1 MRKQTG
7 IKQIQ
12 DIELKDF
19 TWWIN
24 SVIYDWANDKAYIE
38 VYMKE
43 THLTHSRTFE
53 FECTTDWDSSKAQNK
68 ILELDIFKGSVEV

>member
-43 THLTHSRTFE
+43 THLIHSRTFE
-53 FECTTDWDSSKAQNK
+53 FECTEEWTSQTALNK
-68 ILELDIFKGSVEV
+68 VLELEQFEGSV